1 MPLVRYKA
9 VSTKFKNLLI
19 KVALNYRSVKEA
31 IIRVFNED
39 FLTLSETVYV

>member
-19 KVALNYRSVKEA
+19 KVAVKEA